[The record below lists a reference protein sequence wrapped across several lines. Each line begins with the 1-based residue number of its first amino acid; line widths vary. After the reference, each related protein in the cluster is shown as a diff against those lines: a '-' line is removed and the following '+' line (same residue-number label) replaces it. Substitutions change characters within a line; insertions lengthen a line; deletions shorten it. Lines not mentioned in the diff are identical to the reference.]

1 MNQREKL
8 LGVGLLITLGV
19 AWGADTIQEAWTS
32 LTSPV
37 ELELAQATESLE
49 QLTLEV
55 AASREKARTL
65 SVWQELSL
73 PSDPAIARI
82 QYQELLVYFLDKSGI
97 SSPAINIASPIPL
110 EGAGH
115 RLQFTIQLNAT
126 LAQLGKF
133 MDLLES
139 SEVLHQ
145 VKQVQVQQADGPES
159 GQCSITLLIEALAL
173 QSAEGRSLEMAKKKQ
188 SLGKVSRQ
196 LATSGLFRKPTKV
209 HSQNVDMSIQ
219 PLLSLF
225 QGKSNESKETNPPA
239 ASVEAEP
246 ADLSAKASF
255 KPKLVGIIGEGEQKT
270 ALIYKSPDE
279 NPVVLSENSTLAA
292 IGLTGFVESIT
303 SDSIRVAL
311 EQSKVTIRLGE
322 HFDF

>member
-8 LGVGLLITLGV
+8 LGVGLLMTLGV
-19 AWGADTIQEAWTS
+19 AWGADSIQETWTT

-37 ELELAQATESLE
+37 ELQLAEATESLE
-49 QLTLEV
+49 QLKLEV
-55 AASREKARTL
+55 AASREKSRTL
-65 SVWQELSL
+65 SDWKELSL
-73 PSDPAIARI
+73 PSDPSIAGI
-82 QYQELLVYFLDKSGI
+82 QYQELLVHLLDKSGI
-97 SSPAINIASPIPL
+97 SSPAINVASPIPL

-133 MDLLES
+133 MDQFES

-145 VKQVQVQQADGPES
+145 MKQVQVQQADGPES
-159 GQCSITLLIEALAL
+159 GQCSITLVIEALAL
-173 QSAEGRSLEMAKKKQ
+173 QSAEGSSLEKAKKKQ
-188 SLGKVSRQ
+188 SLGKISRQ
-196 LATSGLFRKPTKV
+196 LATSGLFRKPAIV
-209 HSQNVDMSIQ
+209 PPQNVDLSIQ

-225 QGKSNESKETNPPA
+225 QSKSSESNTPA
-239 ASVEAEP
+239 ESVEAES
-246 ADLSAKASF
+246 ADLSAKVPI

-279 NPVVLSENSTLAA
+279 SPVVVSENSNLAA
-292 IGLTGFVESIT
+292 IGRAGLIESIT
-303 SDSIRVAL
+303 SDSVRVAL
-311 EQSKVTIRLGE
+311 EQAKITIRLGE